1 MLSRTENYGILR
13 DAIQVAAEL
22 SDFLG
27 QRSDVCWLAH
37 TNVPF
42 GRMPRSPALSNLPLM
57 ANRRTIAFYFGRP
70 FRRGARVARSSFAFG
85 TWPNVARRLRLR
97 VDWLALRIA
106 DCLGQHP
113 VQVSLRGGGLR
124 HLVAISLSTSRFPW
138 PSAQPSIGD
147 NFSRRLP
154 AVSRILLMPPVC
166 RRSETRSRGL
176 VVLGPSLFYCS

>member
-13 DAIQVAAEL
+13 DVLQVAAEL
-22 SDFLG
+22 SDFFADVFNLG

-42 GRMPRSPALSNLPLM
+42 GRMPRSPALSSLPLT

-97 VDWLALRIA
+97 VDWLGLRIA

-113 VQVSLRGGGLR
+113 VQVSLGRGGGL
-124 HLVAISLSTSRFPW
+124 V
-138 PSAQPSIGD
+138 
-147 NFSRRLP
+147 
-154 AVSRILLMPPVC
+154 IL
-166 RRSETRSRGL
+166 
-176 VVLGPSLFYCS
+176 